1 MIHSGRIFHFI
12 EFLDFILLFDNF
24 ENSINFVVVKQQENV
39 VFLTMHS
46 VGVVNWKCPD
56 NGFKI
61 LRTNVDTNIFMQLF
75 VEVA

>member
-1 MIHSGRIFHFI
+1 MIFLKFYIINVSHILEMIHSGRIFHFI

-46 VGVVNWKCPD
+46 VGVVN
-56 NGFKI
+56 
-61 LRTNVDTNIFMQLF
+61 
-75 VEVA
+75 